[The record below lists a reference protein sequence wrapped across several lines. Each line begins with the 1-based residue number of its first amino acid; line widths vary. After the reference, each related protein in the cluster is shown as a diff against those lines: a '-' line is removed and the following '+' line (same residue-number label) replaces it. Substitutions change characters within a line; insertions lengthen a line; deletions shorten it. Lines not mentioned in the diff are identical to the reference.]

1 MTRPLALVLLAVA
14 FGALPACP
22 PLEEDLP
29 DAGPVGDGG
38 APPEPQGPLD
48 KALALTVCRGGGGA
62 PDVSGTWAFLL
73 ETAAAIEV
81 DGRAPQAEV
90 VARVGVA
97 QLCQQ
102 VQQVQ
107 GRFLVC
113 DLAQSP
119 VLDRSNTCAAQR
131 PSRDLVE
138 ALPVV
143 EVAGAVDRLG
153 PAATLFF
160 PGWRESW
167 GLRAGHRIEDGAT
180 SVIDAL
186 VVDEDADGDPG
197 VTLRGDGDVPTV
209 AWAVRQTRADLS
221 VAVDF
226 RRLQGFTRAAT
237 TEVIVGGPAAR
248 VLAGRT
254 REVADGAL
262 TMVRVDGAGGTAEAD
277 VNGDGVITCAELE
290 RVRAVLP
297 APSAVGCR

>member
-1 MTRPLALVLLAVA
+1 MIRPVALALLAIA
-14 FGALPACP
+14 FATLPACP
-22 PLEEDLP
+22 PVEEEAT
-29 DAGPVGDGG
+29 DAGPAGDGG
-38 APPEPQGPLD
+38 APPEPKGPLN
-48 KALALTVCRGGGGA
+48 KGLQLTVCRGGGGA

-73 ETAAAIEV
+73 ETASAIEV
-81 DGRAPQAEV
+81 DGRAPQAEI

-102 VQQVQ
+102 VQQVR

-131 PSRDLVE
+131 PSRNLVE

-143 EVAGAVDRLG
+143 EVDGAVDRLG

-180 SVIDAL
+180 TVIDAL

-221 VAVDF
+221 VEVDF
-226 RRLQGFTRAAT
+226 RRLDGFTRAAT

-254 REVADGAL
+254 RDVADGAL
-262 TMVRVDGAGGTAEAD
+262 TMVRVDGAGGTAQVDA
-277 VNGDGVITCAELE
+277 NGDGQITCAELE
-290 RVRAVLP
+290 RVRALLP
-297 APSAVGCR
+297 APTAVGCR